1 MCHQYIILG
10 IVIVIYAISM
20 SLVIKGR
27 KTERFM
33 DSGLQSYLAS
43 KCVENGNRPVV
54 LTDFE
59 GNYVT
64 ADCDQLAFDIA
75 KGQK

>member
-1 MCHQYIILG
+1 MCSQYIILG

-20 SLVIKGR
+20 ALVIKAR
-27 KTERFM
+27 KPERFM

-54 LTDFE
+54 LTDFK
-59 GNYVT
+59 GDYVT
-64 ADCDQLAFDIA
+64 ADCDQLAFA
-75 KGQK
+75 LAQKKN